1 MRVICWLRWTNHCL
15 PELPFSF
22 FLFSSFPPFFPETP
36 TANSADCKRKTPSA
50 RCTHR
55 ITQQLSTSN
64 TTVIRMELLYLTA
77 NDVTK
82 LLDMPG
88 ALSVVEEAFRE
99 HGMERVQMPAKS
111 YLYFPTGDLRTMPA
125 YLKSAGIAGVKIVN
139 AHPGNPAKGLPTV
152 MAVVVL
158 NSIETGAPLAM
169 MDGTYLTDMRTGAAG
184 GVAADHLARRDA
196 TVVGM
201 IGAGRQAMT
210 QLQAISMVRDIETVK
225 VVDVSATTCDRFRKN
240 MENRA
245 ELGCD
250 IVIAESIQ
258 ETCDCDILVTTTP
271 VRSPIVDNGWV
282 QEGTHINAIG
292 ADAKGK
298 EELDP
303 QILKRSTIVIDDYA
317 QATHSGEIN
326 VPLNEGV
333 ITVGDIYGTLG
344 EVVAGI
350 KPGRTSDSEITVFD
364 STGLAIQDVS
374 TANHVYQQAVER
386 GIGTRLKLF

>member
-1 MRVICWLRWTNHCL
+1 MT
-15 PELPFSF
+15 
-22 FLFSSFPPFFPETP
+22 
-36 TANSADCKRKTPSA
+36 
-50 RCTHR
+50 
-55 ITQQLSTSN
+55 
-64 TTVIRMELLYLTA
+64 RMELLYLTA
-77 NDVTK
+77 DDVTE

-99 HGMERVQMPAKS
+99 HGMEQVQMPAKS

-139 AHPGNPAKGLPTV
+139 VHPGNPAKGLPTV

-184 GVAADHLARRDA
+184 GVAADRLARRDA

-210 QLQAISMVRDIETVK
+210 QLQAISIVRDIDAVK
-225 VVDVSATTCDRFRKN
+225 VVDVSAATCDRFKKK
-240 MENRA
+240 MA

-250 IVIAESIQ
+250 IVIAGSVQ

-271 VRSPIVDNGWV
+271 VRAPIVADGWV
-282 QEGTHINAIG
+282 REGTHINAIG
-292 ADAKGK
+292 ADATGK

-326 VPLNEGV
+326 VPLNDGV
-333 ITVGDIYGTLG
+333 ITVDDIYGTLG

-374 TANHVYQQAVER
+374 TAHHVYRQAVER
-386 GIGTRLKLF
+386 GIGARLKLF